1 MNSGKAKVMVIDDEI
16 GPRESLRMIFKNK
29 YDVIVED
36 DPIKAL
42 EYLSSHPVDVVIS
55 DIRMPQM
62 NGIEILKKIKEISST
77 IEVIMVTGY
86 ASFATVQEAWQSEAI
101 DYLTKP
107 FSKNEAETAVQK
119 ALDHQSRKPS
129 GDDSIQQVK
138 DLMEQLR
145 NLSTEN
151 QRLNELSV
159 PKGTELNSK
168 AMALRIVQTISKAV
182 LKNLDPREVLRSV
195 IDQIQNG
202 LGYDNIIFFLRNER
216 EQTLDGVW
224 KNDALGDIQDA
235 SDQRLP
241 LSAAPSAIEL
251 THQKEIGDGLSCPI
265 IVDEKLV
272 GLMHLDNRSSRQKI
286 DAVELELISMLA
298 EYIAIAI
305 KNAQQYKTLEERTT
319 EMISTNEQLQA
330 EITAR
335 LQAEKALQEANLHLE
350 DTLAE
355 LQATQKQNV
364 QQERLRAI
372 GQMAS
377 GIAHDFNNALTPILG
392 FTELLLNRPE
402 NLEDR
407 EKTTRFLQMMR
418 TAAQGAASA
427 VHRLREFYRVRGKG
441 DTFRPVDLNQLVKET
456 IMLTQPRWKDQTQ
469 GQGIPIR
476 MEADLQ
482 PVPAIAGSESDL
494 RDALTNLIFN
504 AVDAMPKGGTITI
517 RTRID
522 NPPYPPLKRGE
533 GGIVLLEVSDTGVGM
548 TEEVRQR
555 CLEPFFST
563 KGEHGSGFGLALV
576 YGILQRHEGTID
588 VESELGAGSTF
599 RIRLPIQTEHAPDAE
614 LRSARQA
621 ATGQRSGVKPPSR
634 SLRVLVVEDEPMIRQ
649 MLTTYLTSYGHT
661 AEVATN
667 GTEGLE
673 KFRTSQFDVVV
684 TDRAMPEMGGDQLAA
699 AIKEIMPKV
708 PIIMLTGFGDLMN
721 AVDEKPAGVDMILS
735 KPVGLTEFRA
745 ALEKV
750 GGSVV

>member
-1 MNSGKAKVMVIDDEI
+1 MNSGKAKVMVIDDEL
-16 GPRESLRMIFKNK
+16 GTRESLRMLLKNN
-29 YDVIVED
+29 YDVIVQE

-62 NGIEILKKIKEISST
+62 SGIELLKKIKEISPS
-77 IEVIMVTGY
+77 IEVIMVTAY
-86 ASFATVQEAWQSEAI
+86 ASVTTVQEAWQSEAAG
-101 DYLTKP
+101 YMTKP
-107 FSKNEAETAVQK
+107 FSKNGVETAIQR
-119 ALDHQSRKPS
+119 ALDHQSRKSS

-138 DLMEQLR
+138 NLMEQLR

-159 PKGTELNSK
+159 PKGTQLNSK
-168 AMALRIVQTISKAV
+168 AMTLSIVQTISKAV
-182 LKNLDPREVLRSV
+182 LKNLDSREVLKSV

-202 LGYDNIIFFLRNER
+202 LGYDNIIFFLLNER

-224 KNDALGDIQDA
+224 KNDALGNIRDA

-272 GLMHLDNRSSRQKI
+272 GLMHLDNRLSRKKI

-298 EYIAIAI
+298 EYITIAI
-305 KNAQQYKTLEERTT
+305 KNAQQYRALEERTA

-355 LQATQKQNV
+355 LRATQKQNV

-392 FTELLLNRPE
+392 FSELLLNRPE
-402 NLEDR
+402 NMEDR

-418 TAAQGAASA
+418 TAAQDAANA
-427 VHRLREFYRVRGKG
+427 VHRLREFYRVRGRG
-441 DTFRPVDLNQLVKET
+441 EIFRPVDLNQLVEGA

-469 GQGIPIR
+469 GQGILIR
-476 MEADLQ
+476 METDLLQ
-482 PVPAIAGSESDL
+482 PVPAIAGSESNL

-522 NPPYPPLKRGE
+522 SDH
-533 GGIVLLEVSDTGVGM
+533 VLLEVSDTGVGM

-563 KGEHGSGFGLALV
+563 KGEQGSGFGLALV

-634 SLRVLVVEDEPMIRQ
+634 SLRVLVVEDEPMIHQ

-661 AEVATN
+661 TEVATN

-673 KFRTSQFDVVV
+673 KFQASQFDVVV

-699 AIKEIMPKV
+699 AIKEIMPNV
-708 PIIMLTGFGDLMN
+708 PVIMLTGFGDLMN

-745 ALEKV
+745 ALEKL
-750 GGSVV
+750 GG